1 MATLGQAP
9 SAPTAH
15 TTDLAPECS
24 CVQRAPPGAGSLER
38 SPHELDQMGQPAP
51 HELDQTG
58 QLPGSLGWPF
68 RGELNVLVTSATVQL
83 WSVQPRALRYACTH
97 TQAHTCTHRC
107 THTRAHEQ
115 IHARLCTLA
124 RCVHMSTR
132 MHARMGARAHRH
144 MHTYTHTQTRA
155 QRAGPAP
162 AGDTSAEV
170 TAAPQDG
177 RAGPPLSNAACARG
191 SGGFTTTWGG
201 AVTKRGSRTGLRAFS
216 CLFCLFYRRGSE
228 TQDDETACSGR

>member
-24 CVQRAPPGAGSLER
+24 CVQRALPGAGSLER
-38 SPHELDQMGQPAP
+38 SPHPAP

-58 QLPGSLGWPF
+58 QPPGFLGWPF

-97 TQAHTCTHRC
+97 TQAHTCTHR
-107 THTRAHEQ
+107 HTRAHEQ

-132 MHARMGARAHRH
+132 MHARMCARAHRH
-144 MHTYTHTQTRA
+144 MHTHTQTW
-155 QRAGPAP
+155 AGSAP
-162 AGDTSAEV
+162 AGDTSAEA

-177 RAGPPLSNAACARG
+177 RAGPPLSNAACARRSG
-191 SGGFTTTWGG
+191 SFTTTWGG

>member
-38 SPHELDQMGQPAP
+38 SPHELDQTGQP
-51 HELDQTG
+51 
-58 QLPGSLGWPF
+58 PGSLGWPF

-97 TQAHTCTHRC
+97 TQAHTCTHR
-107 THTRAHEQ
+107 HTRAHEQ

-144 MHTYTHTQTRA
+144 MHTHTHTQTW
-155 QRAGPAP
+155 AGSAP

-177 RAGPPLSNAACARG
+177 RAGPPLSNAACARC

-201 AVTKRGSRTGLRAFS
+201 AVTKRGSGTGLRAFS

>member
-38 SPHELDQMGQPAP
+38 SP

-107 THTRAHEQ
+107 MHTRAHEQ

-132 MHARMGARAHRH
+132 MHARMCARAHRH
-144 MHTYTHTQTRA
+144 MHTHTRTRRRGPVLLQQETPL
-155 QRAGPAP
+155 QRRQRPRRTGAP
-162 AGDTSAEV
+162 ARHSATQLV
-170 TAAPQDG
+170 RDAP
-177 RAGPPLSNAACARG
+177 
-191 SGGFTTTWGG
+191 
-201 AVTKRGSRTGLRAFS
+201 AVSRQHGEAP
-216 CLFCLFYRRGSE
+216 
-228 TQDDETACSGR
+228 

>member
-38 SPHELDQMGQPAP
+38 SPHELDQ
-51 HELDQTG
+51 TG

-83 WSVQPRALRYACTH
+83 WLVQPRALRYACMH

-107 THTRAHEQ
+107 MHTRAHEQ

-144 MHTYTHTQTRA
+144 VHTHTHTQTW
-155 QRAGPAP
+155 AGPAP
-162 AGDTSAEV
+162 AGDTSAEA

-177 RAGPPLSNAACARG
+177 RAGPPLSNAACARR
-191 SGGFTTTWGG
+191 SDGFTTTWGG